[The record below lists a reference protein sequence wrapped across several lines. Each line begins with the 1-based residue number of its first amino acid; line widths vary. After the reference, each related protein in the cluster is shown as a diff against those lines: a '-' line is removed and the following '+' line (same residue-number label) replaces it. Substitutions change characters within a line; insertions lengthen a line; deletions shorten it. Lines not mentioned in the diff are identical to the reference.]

1 MIKGKP
7 LDFKSLFNYAA
18 KCDELSKIVRDH
30 SLDVWTAGVINKIHA
45 YDPELVIL
53 GGGVMKSADVIIPFI
68 KNKVNK
74 HAWTPW
80 GKVKI
85 IQSKIPNRFALLGA
99 YYLVKNNIP

>member
-30 SLDVWTAGVINKIHA
+30 SLDVWTAGVIIKIHA

-74 HAWTPW
+74 HTWTPW
-80 GKVKI
+80 EKLKLFNLKYQTDLPYWGLI
-85 IQSKIPNRFALLGA
+85 IW
-99 YYLVKNNIP
+99 